1 MHQDDGTCKCM
12 QCNAKFSNL
21 WNPFT
26 ILSNFL
32 AYLQTFKLFAYF
44 LHLVSTFCVVGGT
57 NLVISTQGGGPPQFY
72 RSTGPL
78 SIGFFLR
85 QMHLV
90 GIVPIESRHSTRL
103 SGFIFATVSFALTVF
118 LFSPSSLLC
127 SLFSCSPG
135 ISANFQAFCI
145 FPPPG
150 LQFLQCWWHKPC
162 YFHTRGCTSQFYK
175 NTGPL
180 SIRFFLW

>member
-1 MHQDDGTCKCM
+1 MHAM
-12 QCNAKFSNL
+12 QCKILQPLKSFHHPFKFPCISA
-21 WNPFT
+21 
-26 ILSNFL
+26 NF
-32 AYLQTFKLFAYF
+32 QDFCIF
-44 LHLVSTFCVVGGT
+44 LHLVSSFCVVGGT

-162 YFHTRGCTSQFYK
+162 YFHKGLH
-175 NTGPL
+175 L
-180 SIRFFLW
+180 SIL